1 MNAPAGYSGAKI
13 EIVERDIKTDQTT
26 TFVERA
32 IKKLPSLKKVGIF
45 MQDKDDGDLTQLTKS
60 QL

>member
-1 MNAPAGYSGAKI
+1 M

-45 MQDKDDGDLTQLTKS
+45 MQDKDDGDLT
-60 QL
+60 